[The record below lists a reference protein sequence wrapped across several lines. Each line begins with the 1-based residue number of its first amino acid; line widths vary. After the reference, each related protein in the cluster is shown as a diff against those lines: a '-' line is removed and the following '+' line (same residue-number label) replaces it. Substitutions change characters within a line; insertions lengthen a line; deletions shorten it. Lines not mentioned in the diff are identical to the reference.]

1 MPELYCPTKLI
12 NFLIFMAENT
22 RGKQNFAINYKL
34 RSYLETPVMHVI
46 MSFVYKQMVTK
57 VVA

>member
-1 MPELYCPTKLI
+1 
-12 NFLIFMAENT
+12 MAENT